1 MLWQADSSGFVFES
15 QHAGVLFPMSAMPM
29 GQHRLLHNRSAW
41 QAVEHLWGDGALEE
55 TANGWRLPFSSVYV
69 IDQDVRVALG
79 LPEPTKTTAA
89 VRTLGS
95 PGHATLRIAVDVSH
109 PAIGTLEGAMERVG
123 PVYLPR
129 PSAHILVTNEV
140 YELLCLMEQGPSG
153 SAIEDHLEYLAAV
166 QAAAEAA
173 SADTDAFLRS
183 QELVFPTS
191 VRLEAEEESADRI
204 KLSAQVDLGDGDV
217 YSPEGSPPRVH
228 RSKAPNGRT
237 RRIVMKQALREQAQT
252 IAQQGVVQ
260 GSQVPRFLENP
271 EAFVPPGLDLSEF
284 SKRVI
289 GFKTVVYNSRPYL
302 HINPSSGGWFEGVPG
317 LELQDTRENAAPPTG
332 APPKLE
338 RDEYRRMVAQ
348 ARSTGDDWVR
358 HGDGWVHIDPRAT
371 KQLDEL
377 LSKGELTPEGS
388 VRLPSRAVLEI
399 YENLESLEFNL
410 PPAEDL
416 GIQRHLTDYPDP
428 PLPAALK
435 ASLMPHQRIGYRWLS
450 LLHQK
455 GTGGLL
461 ADDMGLGKTVQVIA
475 HMTRLA
481 ELECLGPSLIVCPG
495 TLIDNW
501 KREFSRFA
509 PSIRVSAFLG
519 GNVDASEFALREV
532 VITSYDTLRQRQLQ
546 LAKVDWKTVV
556 CDEAQYAKNPT
567 AQRTAAVK
575 ALKADHRMALTGT
588 PVENGMI
595 EFWCILDFVRPGHLG
610 SWSEF
615 RDSYERPLVA
625 ASDEESRRPIVD
637 GLIDHLRPHY
647 LRRMKDEVLKDL
659 PPKNDN
665 VVHVGFGERQFE
677 LYRQVAA
684 LGKDGGRGQA
694 LAAITTLLQVCA
706 HPEALNKDFGGEVP
720 YVPGECPKLDAT
732 IAMLESISAR
742 SEKALI
748 FTRFIGIQRI
758 LQRAIYERF
767 EVWPDLVNGEVTHNR
782 QGVVDA
788 FQAVPGFNVL
798 ILSHDVGGVGLN
810 ITEANH
816 VIHYT
821 RPWNPAKENQATDR
835 AHRIGQIREVTVHYP
850 VLSDERFVT
859 VEEKLERLL
868 ESKRALAKDVLR
880 TSREMQVDAA
890 DLLGCLDVPGA

>member
-1 MLWQADSSGFVFES
+1 MWLTDADGFVFES
-15 QHAGVLFPMSAMPM
+15 QSTGVVFPMSTMPSA
-29 GQHRLLHNRSAW
+29 QHRKLQHRAAW
-41 QAVEHLWGDGALEE
+41 QAVEHLWGNGVLEH
-55 TANGWRLPFSSVYV
+55 TATGWRLPFKAIYD
-69 IDQDVRVALG
+69 IDDDVRGALD
-79 LPEPTKTTAA
+79 LPEPTPTSAT

-95 PGHATLRIAVDVSH
+95 PGHPGLKIAVDVSH

-129 PSAHILVTNEV
+129 PSVHILVSREV
-140 YELLCLMEQGPSG
+140 YELLLLMESG
-153 SAIEDHLEYLAAV
+153 VAGGSIEDHLEYLATV
-166 QAAAEAA
+166 QAAAAAA
-173 SADTDAFLRS
+173 SADVDVFLQS
-183 QELVFPTS
+183 QELVFPTGM
-191 VRLEAEEESADRI
+191 RLEAEEHGPEQIS
-204 KLSAQVDLGDGDV
+204 LSAKVDVGDGEV
-217 YSPEGSPPRVH
+217 YSPDGLPPRVH
-228 RSKAPNGRT
+228 RSTAPSGRT
-237 RRIVMKQALREQAQT
+237 RRIVLKQALRDQAQSVS
-252 IAQQGVVQ
+252 QQAVIE

-271 EAFVPPGLDLSEF
+271 EAFVPAGLDLTEF

-317 LELQDTRENAAPPTG
+317 LELQDTRENASPPTG

-338 RDEYRRMVAQ
+338 GDDYRRMVAQ
-348 ARSTGDDWVR
+348 ARTTGDDWVR
-358 HGDGWVHIDPRAT
+358 HGEGWVHIDPRAT
-371 KQLDEL
+371 QQLDEL
-377 LSKGELTPEGS
+377 LSRGEVTPQGT

-416 GIQRHLTDYPDP
+416 GIQRRLTDYPDP

-435 ASLMPHQRIGYRWLS
+435 ASLLPHQRIGYRWLS

-481 ELECLGPSLIVCPG
+481 ESNALSPSLIVCPG

-501 KREFSRFA
+501 KREFNRFA

-519 GNVDASEFALREV
+519 GNVDASEFARREV

-659 PPKNDN
+659 PPKNDS

-684 LGKDGGRGQA
+684 RGKNGGRGQA

-706 HPEALNKDFGGEVP
+706 HPEALSKDFAGDVP
-720 YVPGECPKLDAT
+720 YVPGDCPKLDAT
-732 IAMLESISAR
+732 IAILENISAR
-742 SEKALI
+742 SEKVLI

-767 EVWPDLVNGEVTHNR
+767 EIWPDLVNGEMTHNR

-835 AHRIGQIREVTVHYP
+835 AHRIGQTREVTVHYP

-868 ESKRALAKDVLR
+868 QSKRALAKDVLR

-890 DLLGCLDVPGA
+890 DLLGCLDVPSA